1 MIFAD
6 GSDKTVNIKDT
17 KMFESITEYKGTP
30 VLVSYKKSGDK
41 YELTKV
47 DGVVSGYDAYATD
60 ATKVQDD
67 KLNGTIKYINN
78 DATVFVRY
86 NDGDDFS
93 VITGKALKNW
103 SASKTF
109 TSQVLS
115 KKSNGMQY
123 ASVAFINLGAS
134 SMSGG
139 KDTTYGYVLEA
150 SQITTEDDKD
160 YTTTLVWNGTD
171 EITLKV
177 EDGDALVEG
186 QVVEYTTNSDETHN
200 IDNTY
205 KLDDNLTRGVVTGFD
220 YDAEKI
226 EGTLTGFKAEKS
238 GDDWVASSNAFT
250 LNISND
256 DHDSVV
262 LFVDTDGPSGVAD
275 GEFQT
280 AAENNNGKKLA
291 NIAYY
296 ADGSN
301 NVKIV
306 IVDTQN
312 KYAK

>member
-1 MIFAD
+1 
-6 GSDKTVNIKDT
+6 
-17 KMFESITEYKGTP
+17 
-30 VLVSYKKSGDK
+30 
-41 YELTKV
+41 
-47 DGVVSGYDAYATD
+47 
-60 ATKVQDD
+60 
-67 KLNGTIKYINN
+67 
-78 DATVFVRY
+78 
-86 NDGDDFS
+86 
-93 VITGKALKNW
+93 
-103 SASKTF
+103 
-109 TSQVLS
+109 
-115 KKSNGMQY
+115 MQY

-200 IDNTY
+200 IDKTY
-205 KLDDNLTRGVVTGFD
+205 TLDLRSEDTDNKALTRGVVTGFD

-238 GDDWVASSNAFT
+238 ADDWVASSNAFT
-250 LNISND
+250 LNISNA

-280 AAENNNGKKLA
+280 AAENNNGNKLA